1 MRDIRGDLQDR
12 ANLITKQ
19 ISADQAQFKKRIE
32 QLKLEHQSRLKNPV
46 AELEAVRF
54 LMDVEHRRLGNAA
67 TPNPPYPRS
76 LSTTQTITQPASLI
90 VSSPK
95 FNS

>member
-19 ISADQAQFKKRIE
+19 ISADQAQFEKLVE

-46 AELEAVRF
+46 TELEAVRLLIDF
-54 LMDVEHRRLGNAA
+54 EHRRLTNA
-67 TPNPPYPRS
+67 TPHPPIPQS
-76 LSTTQTITQPASLI
+76 LSTPQGMSRLRPMVKLAS
-90 VSSPK
+90 
-95 FNS
+95 